1 MRTPDTSSWHP
12 ASWTTRIAAQQPRY
26 NDLAALESN
35 VAALSRLPPL
45 VVSWEI
51 EQLRER
57 LAEAQIGRKFLLMGG
72 DCAET
77 FEECESDKI
86 AKKLKILCR

>member
-12 ASWTTRIAAQQPRY
+12 ASWTTRTAAQQPRY
-26 NDLAALESN
+26 TDLAKLESN

-51 EQLRER
+51 EQLHER
-57 LAEAQIGRKFLLMGG
+57 LAEAQVGRKFLLMGG

-77 FEECESDKI
+77 FE
-86 AKKLKILCR
+86 

>member
-1 MRTPDTSSWHP
+1 MRTPDTASWHP
-12 ASWTTRIAAQQPRY
+12 ASWTTRPAHQQPRY
-26 NDLAALESN
+26 NDLVKLEST
-35 VAALSRLPPL
+35 VAQLAKLPPL

-51 EQLRER
+51 EQLREH
-57 LAEAQIGRKFLLMGG
+57 LAEAQRGNKFLLMGG

-86 AKKLKILCR
+86 AK